1 MSNEIQFLLYSLPD
15 EEGRGTD
22 ISTIQDELKRNGVD
36 PVVIETNKER
46 SCSLVEFL
54 GREGLGDRA
63 LIGDD
68 FISADDKINDKI
80 NDKIRSVLLKIS
92 EFGIAKGKDLHEA
105 IKISMPTIDR
115 ILKQFILEDLNLTE
129 YQDSRKTGFYVLTE
143 KGKVFVGS
151 IND

>member
-1 MSNEIQFLLYSLPD
+1 MLYSLSD

-22 ISTIQDELKRNGVD
+22 ISAIQDELRRNGVD
-36 PVVIETNKER
+36 PVVIETNEER
-46 SCSLVEFL
+46 NCSLVEIL
-54 GREGLGDRA
+54 GREVFGDRA

-68 FISADDKINDKI
+68 FISADDDKINDKI

-92 EFGIAKGKDLHEA
+92 KLGIAKRKDLHEA

-115 ILKQFILEDLNLTE
+115 ILKLLISEDLNLTE
-129 YQDSRKTGFYVLTE
+129 FQASRKTGGYVLTE
-143 KGKVFVGS
+143 KGKSFVKS